1 MFRCRDCKD
10 TGWVCEAHPAKP
22 YTGTRCCG
30 CGAVEMPCPR
40 CSSTCGRN
48 TYHELALVSPQLF
61 GADRISPAVQGFAD
75 RSAEAIPL

>member
-40 CSSTCGRN
+40 CFSIDDLDKYPEVVGG
-48 TYHELALVSPQLF
+48 LPQLF
-61 GADRISPAVQGFAD
+61 GVGPSPSVQGFGD
-75 RSAEAIPL
+75 LSGEAMSL

>member
-40 CSSTCGRN
+40 C
-48 TYHELALVSPQLF
+48 LAFHDLDKYPEVVRVLPKRPGVEITL
-61 GADRISPAVQGFAD
+61 VQGFAE
-75 RSAEAIPL
+75 RSDVAQTRT

>member
-1 MFRCRDCKD
+1 MFRCSDCKD

-40 CSSTCGRN
+40 CLTFHDLDKYPEVVVLPMVPEVEISS
-48 TYHELALVSPQLF
+48 L
-61 GADRISPAVQGFAD
+61 QGFAE
-75 RSAEAIPL
+75 RSDVVQART

>member
-40 CSSTCGRN
+40 C
-48 TYHELALVSPQLF
+48 LAFRDLDKYPDVVVLPTLP
-61 GADRISPAVQGFAD
+61 GVEISLQGFAE
-75 RSAEAIPL
+75 RSAVVQSRT

>member
-40 CSSTCGRN
+40 CLAFHDRDKYPEVVVLPTLPSVEISS
-48 TYHELALVSPQLF
+48 L
-61 GADRISPAVQGFAD
+61 QGFAE
-75 RSAEAIPL
+75 RSDAVQART

>member
-1 MFRCRDCKD
+1 MFRCSDCKD

-40 CSSTCGRN
+40 CLAFHDLDKYPEVVVLPTLPEVEISS
-48 TYHELALVSPQLF
+48 L
-61 GADRISPAVQGFAD
+61 QGFTE
-75 RSAEAIPL
+75 RSDVVQART